1 MNKEEKGMSTMN
13 AIRSRFGSVAAFL
26 APYKNT
32 ISLVFYVVI
41 SLMVLYTVY
50 GVLYPGQDK
59 FEQVVI
65 NKSKPAS
72 ELKAFQQ
79 QLYPPMTTGGEY
91 SFQTWL
97 YINNLDYKPGVPKHV
112 FTIASDGSSGST
124 PPHVTMIGMLDPTEN
139 KLIIRIH
146 QDTMGA
152 AGAGQGPDY
161 TLNTNIT
168 NLFSG
173 ALKPETSDSTICD
186 IANMELQRWVCL
198 AVVVNGRMV
207 DVYID
212 GKMARSCV
220 CPGVPVIDPGNNFL
234 TMGLLGGFGG
244 SVSTTRFFG
253 YALTPA
259 RVYEIYQAG
268 PATPPGFDR
277 SYGFLGT
284 LLNTFGLTFNTTPA
298 LSIAPALNK

>member
-1 MNKEEKGMSTMN
+1 MSTMN
-13 AIRSRFGSVAAFL
+13 AIRSRFGSVASFL

-32 ISLVFYVVI
+32 IALVFYILI
-41 SLMVLYTVY
+41 SLVVLYTVY
-50 GVLYPGQDK
+50 GIMYPGQDK

-65 NKSKPAS
+65 NKTTPSAK
-72 ELKAFQQ
+72 LKAFQTK
-79 QLYPPMTTGGEY
+79 LYPPMTTGGEY
-91 SFQTWL
+91 TFQTWL
-97 YINNLDYKPGVPKHV
+97 YINNIDYKPGVPKHV
-112 FTIASDGSSGST
+112 FTIASDGSSGSS
-124 PPHVTMIGMLDPTEN
+124 PPHVTMIGMLDAAAN
-139 KLIIRIH
+139 KLVIRIH

-161 TLNTNIT
+161 TLNSNIT
-168 NLFSG
+168 SLFSG
-173 ALKPETSDSTICD
+173 ALKLEGSDSAICD
-186 IANMELQRWVCL
+186 ITNMELQRWVCL

-207 DVYID
+207 DIYID

-220 CPGVPVIDPGNNFL
+220 CPGIPIIDPGTNYL

-277 SYGFLGT
+277 SYGLLGT
-284 LLNTFGLTFNTTPA
+284 FLNTVGLTLNTTPA
-298 LSIAPALNK
+298 LSLPPSLNK